1 MAGLTYIISLM
12 LAQGIGQM
20 ILRNNQKGVEPIP
33 PFSFLFDGKPFEVT
47 SKVSLENFDLYIKV
61 DFNLIQFKEVVADF
75 NGIVGEWPNMPFFN
89 NDADLKLEYI
99 SLCYEGQRA
108 YTRLENNIQQILK
121 FKNNEDDVS
130 VNLCTYTSHELKLTD
145 FERGIM
151 NLRNRYSQVKT
162 DWSPDQI
169 KNDLGKRNTLVLF
182 CKQFAE
188 FTSIWDD
195 YSGSVLGVLQEL
207 SDSLYPELLV
217 SQFDRNCSGAI
228 PGEGEAFTV
237 TACKASKTGY
247 RCQIEVAKATE
258 TREYIRTWPVHYDD
272 VHITGENPKQIF
284 AKDMETGEIQLLD
297 CTVIVSPDFP
307 SCIVE
312 EIEPKCKLGL
322 SLDNFDEILN
332 SCNFA
337 LGEPELTTPLAYGG
351 VFIQGDSQVQV
362 TNGETR
368 IPKIPPMALY
378 SPLPITVR
386 ENEEDLVYPPSINV
400 TNLIVV
406 ETKLRPEQIEDLIST
421 VRWNLT
427 LKSFQISD
435 YIRYTLIAI
444 QAILFPMAIISL
456 VYAVKQ
462 RKVIKNLLTK
472 KGVEKDNFKRN
483 EKYLL
488 MKKVT
493 K

>member
-1 MAGLTYIISLM
+1 
-12 LAQGIGQM
+12 
-20 ILRNNQKGVEPIP
+20 
-33 PFSFLFDGKPFEVT
+33 
-47 SKVSLENFDLYIKV
+47 
-61 DFNLIQFKEVVADF
+61 
-75 NGIVGEWPNMPFFN
+75 
-89 NDADLKLEYI
+89 
-99 SLCYEGQRA
+99 
-108 YTRLENNIQQILK
+108 
-121 FKNNEDDVS
+121 
-130 VNLCTYTSHELKLTD
+130 
-145 FERGIM
+145 
-151 NLRNRYSQVKT
+151 
-162 DWSPDQI
+162 
-169 KNDLGKRNTLVLF
+169 
-182 CKQFAE
+182 
-188 FTSIWDD
+188 
-195 YSGSVLGVLQEL
+195 
-207 SDSLYPELLV
+207 
-217 SQFDRNCSGAI
+217 
-228 PGEGEAFTV
+228 
-237 TACKASKTGY
+237 
-247 RCQIEVAKATE
+247 
-258 TREYIRTWPVHYDD
+258 
-272 VHITGENPKQIF
+272 
-284 AKDMETGEIQLLD
+284 
-297 CTVIVSPDFP
+297 VSPDFP